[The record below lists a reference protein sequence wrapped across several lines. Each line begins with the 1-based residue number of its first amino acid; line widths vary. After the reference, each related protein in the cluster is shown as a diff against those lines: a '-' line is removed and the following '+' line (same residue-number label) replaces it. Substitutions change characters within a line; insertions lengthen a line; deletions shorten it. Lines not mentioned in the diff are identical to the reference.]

1 MMDYFWAK
9 ATGDGRPGIS
19 VVEHMV
25 NVGCVARS
33 MVKAAPELPSL
44 FELDESL
51 VGALAA
57 LHDLGKI
64 SPGFQRKC
72 EVWLKE
78 NGLLSVARNGV
89 WDTAMESDHGKVTHA
104 AVQKFFDNNGVD
116 RRTSKF
122 LSAVLGGHHGR
133 LSPPNDRGFT
143 PRKAITEQQSGIEWE
158 NERNKAADAVLSQ
171 FEVKLKGLAID
182 DASPALWWLA
192 GLTSVADWI
201 GSDERYFP
209 VEGGMEPPKAV
220 EVASRCLDE
229 IGCVR
234 PQIVRGLSFH
244 DLFHDAQ
251 KPDIQFAPNEMQS
264 AALSTITDRGVYV
277 IEAPMGM
284 GKTEAALGSAYNLLT
299 VGKARGIYFALPTQA
314 TSNRMHLRMAEF
326 VKRIAPDAVGSKI
339 IHGNSW
345 LLDQKLA
352 LSPASTAQGVEENA
366 EIGRDWFSSAKR
378 ALIAPFGVGTIDQA
392 LLGIVA
398 AKHFFVR
405 HFALAGK
412 VVILDEIHSY
422 DLYTGTLIDRLIETL
437 EGLGCTII
445 VLSATLSRKRR
456 GQIIS
461 IHEDNVNTRVREP
474 YPLITGRRQE
484 EIAKPVAVTPLD
496 SRNVEIVFKSERDAI
511 AEAIKAARKGGCVL
525 WVCDTVD
532 AAQRVYRYFRYFSIQ
547 NSVDFPIGLLH
558 SRFPFWRREQLEN
571 EWMDRLEKDSPT
583 RCGSL
588 LISTQI
594 VEQSVDLDGD
604 LLITELAPTDMLL
617 QRMGR
622 LWRHNRANR
631 PLSKPRMCI
640 LEEEKNIQEFRKFE
654 KKDIVR
660 ALGKKAFVYD
670 PYVLL
675 RSLEQWKKRK
685 KVSIPFDIRK
695 LIEATYKER
704 RKEPTGWQQL
714 LNDTY
719 GKALALKG
727 KALMSSN
734 LWQVALEDEEGV
746 QTRINELP
754 HLSLVLC
761 CSLSET
767 KVKFI
772 DETSCTL
779 GGEEFELATAQG
791 IHRNL
796 VKIPDYHFE
805 KSEANPS
812 IARYLRGRQCVGLVQ
827 SNGTV
832 SVRGLKNGIVL
843 RWDNQMGL
851 VIKKTE
857 EKEDQ

>member
-1 MMDYFWAK
+1 M
-9 ATGDGRPGIS
+9 S
-19 VVEHMV
+19 VFEHMV
-25 NVGCVARS
+25 NVGSVARS
-33 MVKAAPELPSL
+33 MVEATPGLLNIYQLEP
-44 FELDESL
+44 SL
-51 VGALAA
+51 VGAVAA

-72 EVWLKE
+72 EAWLE
-78 NGLLSVARNGV
+78 ERGLLEIARDGG
-89 WDTAMESDHGKVTHA
+89 WDTAMESHHGKVTHA

-171 FEVKLKGLAID
+171 FEVKLKGLVID
-182 DASPALWWLA
+182 DASSALWWLA

-209 VEGGMEPPKAV
+209 VEGGLEPPKAV

-251 KPDIQFAPNEMQS
+251 KPDIQFAPNKMQS

-284 GKTEAALGSAYNLLT
+284 GKTEAALGSAYNLLAA
-299 VGKARGIYFALPTQA
+299 GKAHGIYFALPTQA

-352 LSPASTAQGVEENA
+352 LSPASTAQGIEENA

-437 EGLGCTII
+437 EGLGCTVI

-461 IHEDNVNTRVREP
+461 IHEDNVNTRDREP

-484 EIAKPVAVTPLD
+484 EIAKPVAVTPPE
-496 SRNVEIVFKSERDAI
+496 SRNIEIVFKSERDAI
-511 AEAIKAARKGGCVL
+511 AEAIKAALKGGCVL

-532 AAQRVYRYFRYFSIQ
+532 AAQRVYRYFGSQ

-558 SRFPFWRREQLEN
+558 SRFPFWRREQLEK

-594 VEQSVDLDGD
+594 VEQSVDLDAD
-604 LLITELAPTDMLL
+604 FLITELAPTDMLF

-622 LWRHNRANR
+622 LWRHDRENR
-631 PLSKPRMCI
+631 PVSKPRMCI
-640 LEEEKNIQEFRKFE
+640 IEEQKSLAEFRRMEPKE
-654 KKDIVR
+654 ILR
-660 ALGKKAFVYD
+660 ALGGKAYVYD
-670 PYVLL
+670 PFVLL
-675 RSLEQWKKRK
+675 RSFELWKKCKR
-685 KVSIPFDIRK
+685 VSIPVQIRD
-695 LIEATYKER
+695 LIETTYKER
-704 RKEPTGWQQL
+704 QKEPRAWQKL
-714 LNDTY
+714 FDDRFATDS
-719 GKALALKG
+719 GRKFLADRN
-727 KALMSSN
+727 SN
-734 LWQVALEDEEGV
+734 LWQVALEDEEGK
-746 QTRINELP
+746 QTRLNELP
-754 HLSLVLC
+754 TLSLVLC
-761 CSLSET
+761 RSFSET
-767 KVKFI
+767 KAEFI
-772 DETSCTL
+772 DETSCIL
-779 GGEEFELATAQG
+779 GGEEFQLATAQG

-796 VKIPDYHFE
+796 AKIPDYHFE
-805 KSEANPS
+805 RTDANPS

-827 SNGTV
+827 SDRTI
-832 SVRGLKNGIVL
+832 SVKGIKNGVVL
-843 RWDNQMGL
+843 RWDIQLGV
-851 VIKKTE
+851 VIEKTE
-857 EKEDQ
+857 PKED

>member
-1 MMDYFWAK
+1 MDYFWAK
-9 ATGDGRPGIS
+9 TTRNDRPGIS
-19 VVEHMV
+19 VFEHMV

-33 MVKAAPELPSL
+33 MVKAAPELLSL
-44 FELDESL
+44 FQLEQSL

-64 SPGFQRKC
+64 TPGFQRKC
-72 EVWLKE
+72 EVWLRE
-78 NGLLSVARNGV
+78 NGLLDIARNGV

-133 LSPPNDRGFT
+133 LSPPNDGGYT
-143 PRKAITEQQSGIEWE
+143 PRKAITEERSGIEWE
-158 NERNKAADAVLSQ
+158 KERNKAADAVLSQ

-182 DASPALWWLA
+182 DASPALWWLT

-209 VEGGMEPPKAV
+209 VEGGMEPPKTV
-220 EVASRCLDE
+220 EVASTCLDE
-229 IGCVR
+229 IGWVR

-251 KPDIQFAPNEMQS
+251 KPHIQFAPNKMQS

-284 GKTEAALGSAYNLLT
+284 GKTEAALGSAYNLLAA
-299 VGKARGIYFALPTQA
+299 GKARGIYFTLPTQA

-326 VKRIAPDAVGSKI
+326 VKRIAPDAVGSKV

-352 LSPASTAQGVEENA
+352 LSPAPTAQGVEENA

-378 ALIAPFGVGTIDQA
+378 ALLAPFGVGTVDQA

-412 VVILDEIHSY
+412 VIILDEIHSY
-422 DLYTGTLIDRLIETL
+422 DLYTGTLIDRLIEAL

-456 GQIIS
+456 GQIVS
-461 IHEDNVNTRVREP
+461 IADENVTSATKEP
-474 YPLITGRRQE
+474 YPFITGRRE
-484 EIAKPVAVTPLD
+484 GSLIKPVDAPPPD
-496 SRNVEIVFKSERDAI
+496 SRDVEISFKSEADAVI
-511 AEAIKAARKGGCVL
+511 EAVETALKGGCIL

-532 AAQRVYRYFRYFSIQ
+532 SAQRVYCHFSRR
-547 NSVDFPIGLLH
+547 NDVDFPVGLLH

-571 EWMDRLEKDSPT
+571 EWMNRLGKDSST

-594 VEQSVDLDGD
+594 VEQSVDLDAD

-622 LWRHNRANR
+622 LWRHNRENR
-631 PLSKPRMCI
+631 PVSNPRMCI
-640 LEEEKNIQEFRKFE
+640 IEEQKSLDEFRQMDPKA
-654 KKDIVR
+654 IVK
-660 ALGKKAFVYD
+660 ALGGKAQVYS

-675 RSLEQWKKRK
+675 RSLEVWKKRK
-685 KVSIPFDIRK
+685 RVKIPGQIRD
-695 LIEATYKER
+695 LIESTYKER
-704 RKEPTGWQQL
+704 AREPSAWKKLFDDRFATDSGRKF
-714 LNDTY
+714 
-719 GKALALKG
+719 LANRN
-727 KALMSSN
+727 SN

-746 QTRINELP
+746 QTRLNDLP
-754 HLSLVLC
+754 TLSMVLC
-761 CSLSET
+761 RSLSET
-767 KVKFI
+767 KAEFI
-772 DETSCTL
+772 DETSCVL
-779 GGEEFELATAQG
+779 GGKEFQLATAQG

-796 VKIPDYHFE
+796 VKIPEYHFE
-805 KSEANPS
+805 KTEANPS
-812 IARYLRGRQCVGLVQ
+812 VARYLRGRQCVGRVK
-827 SNGTV
+827 SDGAV

-843 RWDNQMGL
+843 RWDNHLGL
-851 VIKKTE
+851 AIEKSE

>member
-1 MMDYFWAK
+1 MMVDFWAK
-9 ATGDGRPGIS
+9 TTKDFRPGIS
-19 VVEHMV
+19 VVEHMM

-33 MVKAAPELPSL
+33 MVRDVPELLNL
-44 FELDESL
+44 FQLKQSL

-72 EVWLKE
+72 EAWLE
-78 NGLLSVARNGV
+78 ERRLLEIARNSV
-89 WDTAMESDHGKVTHA
+89 WDTAMESDHGKVTHS
-104 AVQKFFDNNGVD
+104 AVQKFFNNNGVD
-116 RRTSKF
+116 QRTSKF

-133 LSPPNDRGFT
+133 LSPPNDREFT
-143 PRKAITEQQSGIEWE
+143 PRKAITEQRSGIEWDK
-158 NERNKAADAVLSQ
+158 ERNKAADYILSQ
-171 FEVKLKGLAID
+171 FEVDLKGLLID
-182 DASPALWWLA
+182 DVSPALWWLA

-220 EVASRCLDE
+220 EAAGRCLDG

-244 DLFHDAQ
+244 DLFHDPQ
-251 KPDIQFAPNEMQS
+251 KPYIQFAPNKMQS

-299 VGKARGIYFALPTQA
+299 VGKAHGIYFALPTQA

-437 EGLGCTII
+437 EGLGCTVI

-461 IHEDNVNTRVREP
+461 IHEDNVNTRAREP

-484 EIAKPVAVTPLD
+484 KIAKPVAVTPPD

-511 AEAIKAARKGGCVL
+511 AEAIKVALKGGCVL

-532 AAQRVYRYFRYFSIQ
+532 AAQRVYRYFGSQ
-547 NSVDFPIGLLH
+547 NNVDFPIGLLH
-558 SRFPFWRREQLEN
+558 SRFPFWRREQLEK

-594 VEQSVDLDGD
+594 VEQSVDLDAD
-604 LLITELAPTDMLL
+604 FLITELAPTDMLF

-622 LWRHNRANR
+622 LWRHDRENR
-631 PLSKPRMCI
+631 PLSKPRTCI
-640 LEEEKNIQEFRKFE
+640 LEEEKNIQEFRKLK

-704 RKEPTGWQQL
+704 RKEPSGWHQL

-761 CSLSET
+761 RSLSET

-772 DETSCTL
+772 DKTSCTL
-779 GGEEFELATAQG
+779 GGEEFQLTTAQG

-805 KSEANPS
+805 RTEGNPL

-827 SNGTV
+827 GDGAIA
-832 SVRGLKNGIVL
+832 VRDLKKGVVL
-843 RWDNQMGL
+843 RWDIQLGV
-851 VIKKTE
+851 VIEKTGD
-857 EKEDQ
+857 KEDE

>member
-1 MMDYFWAK
+1 MKDYFWAK
-9 ATGDGRPGIS
+9 TTPDDRPGIS
-19 VVEHMV
+19 VLEHMV
-25 NVGCVARS
+25 NVGFVARS
-33 MVKAAPELPSL
+33 MVKAAPELLSFFQL
-44 FELDESL
+44 EQSL

-64 SPGFQRKC
+64 TPGFQRKC
-72 EVWLKE
+72 QVWLKE
-78 NGLLSVARNGV
+78 NGLLDIARNGV

-116 RRTSKF
+116 QRTSKF

-143 PRKAITEQQSGIEWE
+143 PRKAITEQRSGIEWE
-158 NERNKAADAVLSQ
+158 KERDKAADAVLSH

-209 VEGGMEPPKAV
+209 VEGGMQAAKAV
-220 EVASRCLDE
+220 EVTSRCLDE
-229 IGCVR
+229 IGWVR

-244 DLFHDAQ
+244 DLFHHAQ
-251 KPDIQFAPNEMQS
+251 KPDIQFAPNKMQS

-326 VKRIAPDAVGSKI
+326 VRRIAPDALGSKI

-352 LSPASTAQGVEENA
+352 LSPAPTAQGVEENA

-378 ALIAPFGVGTIDQA
+378 ALLAPFGVGTVDQA

-437 EGLGCTII
+437 DSLGCTII
-445 VLSATLSRKRR
+445 VLSATLSQKRR
-456 GQIIS
+456 GQIVS
-461 IHEDNVNTRVREP
+461 VPEDDVTSPAKEP
-474 YPLITGRRQE
+474 YPFITGRMEGRV
-484 EIAKPVAVTPLD
+484 INPVAATPPE
-496 SRNVEIVFKSERDAI
+496 SRDVEINFKSEADAVL
-511 AEAIKAARKGGCVL
+511 EAVETALKGGCIL
-525 WVCDTVD
+525 WICDTVD
-532 AAQRVYRYFRYFSIQ
+532 SAQRVYRHFSRR
-547 NSVDFPIGLLH
+547 NDVDFPVGLLH
-558 SRFPFWRREQLEN
+558 SRFPFWRREQLEK

-594 VEQSVDLDGD
+594 VEQSVDLDAD
-604 LLITELAPTDMLL
+604 FLITELAPTDMLF

-622 LWRHNRANR
+622 LWRHDRENR
-631 PLSKPRMCI
+631 PVSKPRMCI
-640 LEEEKNIQEFRKFE
+640 LEEEKNIQEFRKLE
-654 KKDIVR
+654 KKDIVS
-660 ALGKKAFVYD
+660 ALGKKALVYD

-704 RKEPTGWQQL
+704 RKEPSGWHQL

-761 CSLSET
+761 RSLSET

-779 GGEEFELATAQG
+779 GGEEFQLATAQG

-805 KSEANPS
+805 RTDANPS
-812 IARYLRGRQCVGLVQ
+812 IARYLRGRQCVGLVE
-827 SNGTV
+827 SDGTV
-832 SVRGLKNGIVL
+832 SVRGLKNGVVL

-851 VIKKTE
+851 VIEKTA